1 MVQAN
6 GKVRDRLE
14 VPDPADLGVADA
26 GLSGEHHQTAARPD
40 VASSS
45 AACGPAD
52 GESMASQLA
61 AVKKAP
67 SAEGA
72 LSIFGAWQKKSAF
85 SNSLKTLRYKRM
97 REAVLSSFCA

>member
-14 VPDPADLGVADA
+14 VP
-26 GLSGEHHQTAARPD
+26 
-40 VASSS
+40 
-45 AACGPAD
+45 GPAD

-67 SAEGA
+67 SAEGV

>member
-14 VPDPADLGVADA
+14 VP
-26 GLSGEHHQTAARPD
+26 
-40 VASSS
+40 
-45 AACGPAD
+45 GPAD

-67 SAEGA
+67 SAEGV
-72 LSIFGAWQKKSAF
+72 LSIFGAGQKKSAL
-85 SNSLKTLRYKRM
+85 SNFLKTLFSGSM
-97 REAVLSSFCA
+97 REAVLSSVCA